1 MYELYKESSINESVK
16 LPIYRR
22 IFDYEFNL
30 AFHKP
35 NKDQC
40 DLCTKHINSNET
52 EKEEMKAEYE
62 NHVANKERSRKSK
75 SADKDRASVNAET
88 SNFVAACFD
97 LEEVLMIPK
106 SFESSLYYKRR
117 LNTFNMTVY
126 CLGTGDG
133 YSYIWNEGIAHR
145 GGCEVASC
153 VYSFLKTMS
162 ECGKKKVVLYSDNC
176 CGQNKN
182 KYCTAMLW
190 YAVNIFHLES
200 VEHKFLEKG
209 HTQNENDS
217 IHSAIESCS
226 RNISVY
232 TTPQWAAIVRVAR
245 HSKPYIVKEM
255 CLSDF
260 FDFAEV
266 CNVLKNFD
274 LDVDRQKVYWSGVRT
289 FKITAENPN
298 LIEFQYNYDGPVHQL
313 NLVQRLRRSMEIP
326 DPRNITL
333 SRLRDEFPELSKNKF
348 DDLVSLCRDRII
360 PTVHHAFFALLPH
373 VMADDDEM

>member
-1 MYELYKESSINESVK
+1 MAKNADLNVNPFFQIFHKYWALGNVTRQRDFILKFSEVIEKKVTRVRYVSRRSRSLMWYLPLDDQPQRVCKTFFLDSLSISHQIVSTALQKNDLGVASSDGRGKHNNRPRKTSTEQLEAVRAHINSFPCIESHYCRKDSKKKYLDPGLNVCKMYELYKESSINESVK

-106 SFESSLYYKRR
+106 RFESSLYYKRR

-182 KYCTAMLW
+182 KY
-190 YAVNIFHLES
+190 
-200 VEHKFLEKG
+200 EHFIK
-209 HTQNENDS
+209 
-217 IHSAIESCS
+217 
-226 RNISVY
+226 Y
-232 TTPQWAAIVRVAR
+232 
-245 HSKPYIVKEM
+245 
-255 CLSDF
+255 
-260 FDFAEV
+260 
-266 CNVLKNFD
+266 
-274 LDVDRQKVYWSGVRT
+274 
-289 FKITAENPN
+289 
-298 LIEFQYNYDGPVHQL
+298 
-313 NLVQRLRRSMEIP
+313 
-326 DPRNITL
+326 
-333 SRLRDEFPELSKNKF
+333 
-348 DDLVSLCRDRII
+348 
-360 PTVHHAFFALLPH
+360 
-373 VMADDDEM
+373 